1 MPLPSPIFVHGN
13 RKFRPVTGNFFK
25 NEFGYD
31 NLDTGY
37 VGWVEGGILG
47 QPVDPRVVFQP
58 QYQGVQLATC
68 VGDDRPRSWACNET
82 QNNFRTRIWLPNQVS
97 IG

>member
-1 MPLPSPIFVHGN
+1 M
-13 RKFRPVTGNFFK
+13 T
-25 NEFGYD
+25 EFGYD

-47 QPVDPRVVFQP
+47 QPVDPRGVFRP

-82 QNNFRTRIWLPNQVS
+82 QNNFKTRILVTKPGFYWLKCSSVVTICLHYRS
-97 IG
+97 